1 MINPL
6 YKKIL
11 IKSADNSRFFYI
23 AYISGFLNK
32 ICSLNKSELTLVFV
46 LIASSLLFIQNKNA
60 ITFGQS
66 NDTTTGANSNLT
78 VLLENSTVVDTKT
91 RTQFPNLT
99 EQQNSSVKTVTYTPK
114 FLCGN
119 VTASEGPVRPGH
131 YDTDISILNKQ
142 VYPIKLLM
150 NIIPNDGKSS
160 SSIIKVLES
169 ESATGI
175 TCKDILPLVTDTKN
189 LTEGFVL
196 LTLPISGNMI
206 NAFPDPNNPGASI
219 LRSINEFQ
227 ANLIEVQVFYT
238 ANALPQL
245 PSEMI
250 FNKIDFR
257 ITSDPSGKIPQTFLS
272 KLLEVTLTSSTN
284 QVYDQ
289 VLRVKSL
296 LKDRFSLSDSEM
308 NSINIQIEKSE
319 IDSIFTKDDHAI
331 SSSRLNPNI
340 YFR

>member
-1 MINPL
+1 M
-6 YKKIL
+6 
-11 IKSADNSRFFYI
+11 
-23 AYISGFLNK
+23 
-32 ICSLNKSELTLVFV
+32 NKSELTLVFV
-46 LIASSLLFIQNKNA
+46 LMALSLLFVQNKSVF
-60 ITFGQS
+60 TFGQS
-66 NDTTTGANSNLT
+66 NDTTTDSYSNMTIRLKNNT
-78 VLLENSTVVDTKT
+78 IVDTKSK
-91 RTQFPNLT
+91 TQFPNLA

-142 VYPIKLLM
+142 VYPIKLFL
-150 NIIPNDGKSS
+150 NVIPNDGKSS
-160 SSIIKVLES
+160 NSIIKVLES

-189 LTEGFVL
+189 LTEGFIL

-206 NAFPDPNNPGASI
+206 NAFPDPNNPDASI
-219 LRSINEFQ
+219 LRSIDEVQ

-238 ANALPQL
+238 ANALPEL

-257 ITSDPSGKIPQTFLS
+257 IISDPSGKIPQTFLS
-272 KLLEVTLTSSTN
+272 KLLEVTLTASTD

-289 VLRVKSL
+289 VSRVKSL

-308 NSINIQIEKSE
+308 NAINIQIQKSE
-319 IDSIFTKDDHAI
+319 IDSLFTKDDHAI

>member
-1 MINPL
+1 M
-6 YKKIL
+6 
-11 IKSADNSRFFYI
+11 
-23 AYISGFLNK
+23 
-32 ICSLNKSELTLVFV
+32 NKSELTLVFV
-46 LIASSLLFIQNKNA
+46 LMALFLLLVQNKSA
-60 ITFGQS
+60 FTFGQS
-66 NDTTTGANSNLT
+66 NDTTTDSSSNMTIPLRNNT
-78 VLLENSTVVDTKT
+78 IVDTKSK
-91 RTQFPNLT
+91 TQFPNLA
-99 EQQNSSVKTVTYTPK
+99 EQQNASVKTVTYTPK

-142 VYPIKLLM
+142 IYPIKLLL
-150 NIIPNDGKSS
+150 NVIPNDGKSS
-160 SSIIKVLES
+160 NSIIKVLES

-175 TCKDILPLVTDTKN
+175 TCKDILPLVTDAKN
-189 LTEGFVL
+189 LTEGFIL

-206 NAFPDPNNPGASI
+206 NAFPDPKNSDASI
-219 LRSINEFQ
+219 LRSIDELQ

-257 ITSDPSGKIPQTFLS
+257 IISDPSGKIPQTFLS
-272 KLLEVTLTSSTN
+272 KLLEVTLTANTD

-289 VLRVKSL
+289 VSRVKTL
-296 LKDRFSLSDSEM
+296 LKERFSLSDSEM
-308 NSINIQIEKSE
+308 NTINIQIQKSE
-319 IDSIFTKDDHAI
+319 IDSLFTKDDHAI

>member
-1 MINPL
+1 M
-6 YKKIL
+6 
-11 IKSADNSRFFYI
+11 
-23 AYISGFLNK
+23 
-32 ICSLNKSELTLVFV
+32 NKSELTLVFV
-46 LIASSLLFIQNKNA
+46 LMALSLLFVQNKSVF
-60 ITFGQS
+60 TFGQS
-66 NDTTTGANSNLT
+66 NDTTTDSYSNMTIRLKNNT
-78 VLLENSTVVDTKT
+78 IVDTKSK
-91 RTQFPNLT
+91 TQFPNLA

-142 VYPIKLLM
+142 VYPIKLFL
-150 NIIPNDGKSS
+150 NVIPNDGKSS
-160 SSIIKVLES
+160 NSIIKVLES

-189 LTEGFVL
+189 LTEGFIL

-206 NAFPDPNNPGASI
+206 NAFPDPNNPDASI
-219 LRSINEFQ
+219 LRSIDEVQ

-257 ITSDPSGKIPQTFLS
+257 IISDPSGKIPQTFLS
-272 KLLEVTLTSSTN
+272 KLLEVTLTSSTD

-289 VLRVKSL
+289 VSRVKSL

-308 NSINIQIEKSE
+308 NAINIQIQKSE
-319 IDSIFTKDDHAI
+319 IDSLFTKDDHAI

>member
-1 MINPL
+1 MAL
-6 YKKIL
+6 
-11 IKSADNSRFFYI
+11 
-23 AYISGFLNK
+23 
-32 ICSLNKSELTLVFV
+32 
-46 LIASSLLFIQNKNA
+46 SLLFVQNKSVF
-60 ITFGQS
+60 TFGQS
-66 NDTTTGANSNLT
+66 NDTTTDSYSNMTISLKNNT
-78 VLLENSTVVDTKT
+78 IVDTKSK
-91 RTQFPNLT
+91 TQFPDLA

-142 VYPIKLLM
+142 VYPIKLLL
-150 NIIPNDGKSS
+150 NVIPIDGKSS
-160 SSIIKVLES
+160 NSIIKVLES

-189 LTEGFVL
+189 LTEGFIL

-206 NAFPDPNNPGASI
+206 NAFPDPNNPDASI
-219 LRSINEFQ
+219 LRSIDEMQ

-257 ITSDPSGKIPQTFLS
+257 IISDPSGKIPQTFLS
-272 KLLEVTLTSSTN
+272 KLLEVTLTANTN

-289 VLRVKSL
+289 VSRVKSL
-296 LKDRFSLSDSEM
+296 LKDSFSLSDSEM
-308 NSINIQIEKSE
+308 NAINIQIQNSE
-319 IDSIFTKDDHAI
+319 IDSLFTKDDHAI
-331 SSSRLNPNI
+331 SSSRLDPNI

>member
-1 MINPL
+1 MAL
-6 YKKIL
+6 
-11 IKSADNSRFFYI
+11 
-23 AYISGFLNK
+23 
-32 ICSLNKSELTLVFV
+32 
-46 LIASSLLFIQNKNA
+46 SLLFVQNKSVFS
-60 ITFGQS
+60 FGQS
-66 NDTTTGANSNLT
+66 NDTTTDSYSNMTIPLKNNT
-78 VLLENSTVVDTKT
+78 IVDTKSK
-91 RTQFPNLT
+91 TQFPILA

-142 VYPIKLLM
+142 VYPIKLLL
-150 NIIPNDGKSS
+150 NVIPNDGKSS
-160 SSIIKVLES
+160 NSIINVLES
-169 ESATGI
+169 ESAMGI
-175 TCKDILPLVTDTKN
+175 TCKDIIPLVTDTKN

-206 NAFPDPNNPGASI
+206 NAFPDPNNPDASI
-219 LRSINEFQ
+219 LRSIDELQ

-257 ITSDPSGKIPQTFLS
+257 IMSDPSGKIPQTFLS
-272 KLLEVTLTSSTN
+272 KLLEVTLTANTD

-289 VLRVKSL
+289 VSRVKSL

-308 NSINIQIEKSE
+308 NAINIQIEKSE
-319 IDSIFTKDDHAI
+319 IDSLFTKDDHAI

>member
-1 MINPL
+1 MAL
-6 YKKIL
+6 
-11 IKSADNSRFFYI
+11 
-23 AYISGFLNK
+23 
-32 ICSLNKSELTLVFV
+32 
-46 LIASSLLFIQNKNA
+46 SLLFVQNKSVF
-60 ITFGQS
+60 TFGQS
-66 NDTTTGANSNLT
+66 NDTTTDSYSNMTIRLKNNT
-78 VLLENSTVVDTKT
+78 IVDTKSK
-91 RTQFPNLT
+91 TQFPNLA

-142 VYPIKLLM
+142 VYPIKLFL
-150 NIIPNDGKSS
+150 NVIPNDGKSS
-160 SSIIKVLES
+160 NSIIKVLES

-189 LTEGFVL
+189 LTEGFIL

-206 NAFPDPNNPGASI
+206 NAFPDPNNPDASI
-219 LRSINEFQ
+219 LRSIDEVQ

-238 ANALPQL
+238 ANALPEL

-257 ITSDPSGKIPQTFLS
+257 IISDPSGKIPQTFLS
-272 KLLEVTLTSSTN
+272 KLLEVTLTASTD

-289 VLRVKSL
+289 VSRVKSL

-308 NSINIQIEKSE
+308 NAINIQIQKSE
-319 IDSIFTKDDHAI
+319 IDSLFTKDDHAI

>member
-1 MINPL
+1 M
-6 YKKIL
+6 
-11 IKSADNSRFFYI
+11 
-23 AYISGFLNK
+23 
-32 ICSLNKSELTLVFV
+32 NKSELTLVFV
-46 LIASSLLFIQNKNA
+46 LMALSLLFVQNKSVF
-60 ITFGQS
+60 TFGQS
-66 NDTTTGANSNLT
+66 NDTTTDSYSNMTIRLKNNT
-78 VLLENSTVVDTKT
+78 IVDTKSK
-91 RTQFPNLT
+91 TQFPNLA

-119 VTASEGPVRPGH
+119 VTSSEGPVRPGH

-142 VYPIKLLM
+142 VYPIKLFL
-150 NIIPNDGKSS
+150 NVIPNDGKSS
-160 SSIIKVLES
+160 NSIIKVLES

-189 LTEGFVL
+189 LTEGFIL

-206 NAFPDPNNPGASI
+206 NAFPDPNNPDASI
-219 LRSINEFQ
+219 LRSIDEVQ
-227 ANLIEVQVFYT
+227 ANLIEVQLFYT
-238 ANALPQL
+238 ANALPEL

-257 ITSDPSGKIPQTFLS
+257 IISDPSGKIPQTFLS
-272 KLLEVTLTSSTN
+272 KLLEVTLTSSTD

-289 VLRVKSL
+289 VSRVKSL

-308 NSINIQIEKSE
+308 NAINIQIQKSE
-319 IDSIFTKDDHAI
+319 IDSLFTKDDHAI

>member
-1 MINPL
+1 MN
-6 YKKIL
+6 
-11 IKSADNSRFFYI
+11 R
-23 AYISGFLNK
+23 
-32 ICSLNKSELTLVFV
+32 SELTLVFV
-46 LIASSLLFIQNKNA
+46 LMALSLLFVQNKSVF
-60 ITFGQS
+60 TFGQS
-66 NDTTTGANSNLT
+66 KDTTTDSYSNMTIRLKNNT
-78 VLLENSTVVDTKT
+78 IVDTKSK
-91 RTQFPNLT
+91 TQFPNLA

-142 VYPIKLLM
+142 IYPIKLLL
-150 NIIPNDGKSS
+150 NVIPNDGKSS
-160 SSIIKVLES
+160 NSIIKVLES

-206 NAFPDPNNPGASI
+206 NAFPDPNNPDASI
-219 LRSINEFQ
+219 LRSIDELQ

-257 ITSDPSGKIPQTFLS
+257 IISDPSGKIPQTFLS
-272 KLLEVTLTSSTN
+272 KLLEVTLTANTD

-289 VLRVKSL
+289 VSRVKTL
-296 LKDRFSLSDSEM
+296 LKERFSLSDSEM
-308 NSINIQIEKSE
+308 NTINIQIQKSE
-319 IDSIFTKDDHAI
+319 IDSLFTKDDHAI

>member
-1 MINPL
+1 MAP
-6 YKKIL
+6 
-11 IKSADNSRFFYI
+11 
-23 AYISGFLNK
+23 
-32 ICSLNKSELTLVFV
+32 
-46 LIASSLLFIQNKNA
+46 SLLFVQNYNVF
-60 ITFGQS
+60 TYGQV
-66 NDTTTGANSNLT
+66 NDTTIRSNPNLT
-78 VLLENSTVVDTKT
+78 VPAINDSIIDTKLK
-91 RTQFPNLT
+91 TQFPIAD

-119 VTASEGPVRPGH
+119 VLAGEGPVRPGH

-142 VYPIKLLM
+142 IYPIKLFM
-150 NIIPNDGKSS
+150 NVIPNDGKSS
-160 SSIIKVLES
+160 NSIIKVLES

-175 TCKDILPLVTDTKN
+175 TCKDILSLVTDSQN

-196 LTLPISGNMI
+196 LTLPISESMI
-206 NAFPDPNNPGASI
+206 NAFPDPNNSDASI
-219 LRSINEFQ
+219 LKSINESQ
-227 ANLIEVQVFYT
+227 ANLVEVQVFYT

-245 PSEMI
+245 PSEII

-257 ITSDPSGKIPQTFLS
+257 ILSDPSGKISKDFLS
-272 KLLEVTLTSSTN
+272 KTLEVTLTSSAN

-296 LKDRFSLSDSEM
+296 LKDRFSLSDSEI
-308 NSINIQIEKSE
+308 SAINIQIEKTE
-319 IDSIFTKDDHAI
+319 IDSIFTTDDHAI